1 MITYLCWP
9 FLNLHFSAFDAEHIL
24 DSFLHF
30 KVVKN
35 NLATKFKRT
44 RQFKRKLFS
53 VFSTS
58 ILSAYFTTHGS
69 SFFLHIQANSS
80 RVPNF
85 KLTSGRIHFCCHQT
99 IQSLKLLQQ
108 QQHGNT
114 KFYKRANNLLAIT
127 KEYLSLN
134 HFLFFFP
141 VYILPFKILTQTIQ
155 DWSKIYQ
162 TIFTKTLMINT
173 CNMAV
178 SEVEIKTSVT

>member
-1 MITYLCWP
+1 MINWSHDWKKIISGHCSKSIQKGYTSHTACRYTVTLRYWRWLWGGVFHQESCKGQTNSVGIITYFMITYLCWP

-108 QQHGNT
+108 Q
-114 KFYKRANNLLAIT
+114 
-127 KEYLSLN
+127 
-134 HFLFFFP
+134 
-141 VYILPFKILTQTIQ
+141 
-155 DWSKIYQ
+155 
-162 TIFTKTLMINT
+162 
-173 CNMAV
+173 
-178 SEVEIKTSVT
+178 